1 MGHAHP
7 SFGAFALGEFADANG
22 IAQISIFENISPSFL
37 LTRISSDAGKCGWVK
52 LRSSLRAK
60 RSNPGERRAPYGI
73 LDRHVA
79 IARRKAGVF

>member
-1 MGHAHP
+1 MGHALP

-22 IAQISIFENISPSFL
+22 IAQIYIFENISPSFL
-37 LTRISSDAGKCGWVK
+37 LTRISSDAEQSKCGWVK

-73 LDRHVA
+73 W
-79 IARRKAGVF
+79 IATSLRSSR